1 MTDENSQIREALGAL
16 EGRGGGGARDRISL
30 RDYVVE
36 AEIGAFQQE
45 RGRPQR
51 LRFNVVVDLPPPGRL
66 IEDDVDRIL
75 SYDVLTDAIAAEL
88 AAERLNLLETLAE
101 RIAAR
106 ILQAPMAEQVI
117 LRIEKL
123 DRVAGALGV
132 EILRRKGDIA
142 RMARAAQG
150 GPERIVWLAAEVLAA
165 EGPEEEGA
173 AAERLA
179 AGLGRI
185 IAETPACV
193 ILVGPPGE
201 GAAGE
206 APGGAAAWAGDG
218 AAGRRIALMGMGQM
232 AVALA
237 ARVPGLEVIESR
249 TELDWAMA
257 RRSAV
262 VLAPEKIVR
271 DAMAH
276 PLPAGAERGPQI
288 AAWLAARTGAPRLLI
303 VGGDLPVAE
312 GCAGEGLAAE
322 GCVVERLDPA
332 DLAGPRA

>member
-1 MTDENSQIREALGAL
+1 MPGLLTAGMAEMADERSQIREALGAL
-16 EGRGGGGARDRISL
+16 DERGGGGARDRISL

-45 RGRPQR
+45 RGRMQR

-88 AAERLNLLETLAE
+88 SAERVNLLETLAE

-106 ILQAPMAEQVI
+106 ILQVPMAEQVI
-117 LRIEKL
+117 LRVEKL

-132 EILRRKGDIA
+132 EILRRRGDIE

-150 GPERIVWLAAEVLAA
+150 GPERIVWLAPELLGA
-165 EGPEEEGA
+165 EGPGVEELG
-173 AAERLA
+173 
-179 AGLGRI
+179 AGLRRI
-185 IAETPACV
+185 VGETPACV
-193 ILVGPPGE
+193 ILVGPPGAGLPE
-201 GAAGE
+201 AGE
-206 APGGAAAWAGDG
+206 AAAE
-218 AAGRRIALMGMGQM
+218 RRIALLAMGQM
-232 AVALA
+232 AVALG

-257 RRSAV
+257 RHSPV

-271 DAMAH
+271 DAVAH
-276 PLPAGAERGPQI
+276 PLPEGAEKGPRI
-288 AAWLAARTGAPRLLI
+288 AAWLAKRTGAPRILI
-303 VGGDLPVAE
+303 VGGDLPDLPEAT
-312 GCAGEGLAAE
+312 GLAAE
-322 GCVVERLDPA
+322 RIDPA
-332 DLAGPRA
+332 DLAHGRA